1 MRIKKILLL
10 ALSVISA
17 ATIVGIIPAC
27 SRASSDP
34 EQETGPKFIA
44 HRGFSS
50 THLGNTEAAFRAA
63 AEMGFYGIETDI
75 RKTLD
80 GYFICN
86 HDATVLYAD
95 GTEKKIST
103 TKRANLLSRP
113 LKNETTSGDAYLCTF
128 ETYLH
133 ACKDGGKVA
142 VIELKDFTDEYDA
155 RTILGIVD
163 AEYDRKKVM
172 FISFSYTSLL
182 SVKKVDPSIEL
193 QYLSQTEGDR
203 NLENCLRD
211 NISIDVKQTI
221 LTEEMVQTYHEAGL
235 KVNVW
240 TVNDGTDLQNA
251 YQLGVDYIT
260 TDVFCE
266 E

>member
-1 MRIKKILLL
+1 MRIKKILMI

-113 LKNETTSGDAYLCTF
+113 LKNDKNGEAAYLCTF
-128 ETYLH
+128 ETYLQV
-133 ACKDGGKVA
+133 CKEGNKVA
-142 VIELKDFTDEYDA
+142 IIELKDFFDQDDV
-155 RTILGIVD
+155 RTILSIVD
-163 AEYDRKKVM
+163 REYDRKKIA
-172 FISFSYTSLL
+172 FISFSYAALL
-182 SVKKVDPSIEL
+182 QVKAVDPSIEL
-193 QYLSQTEGDR
+193 QYLSQTENDQTFER
-203 NLENCLRD
+203 CLD
-211 NISIDVKQTI
+211 EKISIDVRQTI
-221 LTEEMVQTYHEAGL
+221 ITEELVKSFHDAGL

>member
-1 MRIKKILLL
+1 MRIKKLLKIALSILTCTLLL
-10 ALSVISA
+10 G
-17 ATIVGIIPAC
+17 IVPAC
-27 SRASSDP
+27 ARSSSEP
-34 EQETGPKFIA
+34 EKESGPKFIA
-44 HRGFSS
+44 HKGFSS
-50 THLGNTEAAFRAA
+50 AHPGNTEAAFRAA

-80 GYFICN
+80 GYFVCN

-95 GTEKKIST
+95 GTERKIST
-103 TKRANLLSRP
+103 TKRANLLARP
-113 LKNETTSGDAYLCTF
+113 IKNETTSGDAYLCTF

-203 NLENCLRD
+203 NMEYCFRD

-240 TVNDGTDLQNA
+240 TVNEGTDLQRA
-251 YQLGVDYIT
+251 EELGVDYIT

>member
-1 MRIKKILLL
+1 MRIKKLLKIALSILTCTLLL
-10 ALSVISA
+10 G
-17 ATIVGIIPAC
+17 IVPAC
-27 SRASSDP
+27 ARSSSDP

-44 HRGFSS
+44 HSGFSS

-113 LKNETTSGDAYLCTF
+113 LKNDKNGEAAYLCTF
-128 ETYLH
+128 ETYLQV
-133 ACKDGGKVA
+133 CKDGGKVA

-203 NLENCLRD
+203 TLENCLRD

-240 TVNDGTDLQNA
+240 TVNEGTDLQRA
-251 YQLGVDYIT
+251 EELGVDYIT

>member
-1 MRIKKILLL
+1 MKIKKLLKFALSILTCTLLL
-10 ALSVISA
+10 G
-17 ATIVGIIPAC
+17 IVPAC
-27 SRASSDP
+27 ARSSSEP
-34 EQETGPKFIA
+34 EVESGPKFIA
-44 HRGFSS
+44 HKGFSS
-50 THLGNTEAAFRAA
+50 AHLGNTEAAFRAA

-80 GYFICN
+80 GYFVCS
-86 HDATVLYAD
+86 HDATVQYAD
-95 GTEKKIST
+95 GTEKKISM
-103 TKRANLLSRP
+103 TKRSALLARP
-113 LKNETTSGDAYLCTF
+113 IKNEMTSGDAYLCTF
-128 ETYLH
+128 ETYLQ
-133 ACKDGGKVA
+133 ACKDGNKVA

-193 QYLSQTEGDR
+193 QYLSQTENDR
-203 NLENCLRD
+203 NLEYCFRD
-211 NISIDVKQTI
+211 GVSIDVKQTL
-221 LTEEMVQTYHEAGL
+221 LTEELVQSFHDAGL

-240 TVNDGTDLQNA
+240 TVNEGTDLQRA
-251 YQLGVDYIT
+251 EELGVDYIT